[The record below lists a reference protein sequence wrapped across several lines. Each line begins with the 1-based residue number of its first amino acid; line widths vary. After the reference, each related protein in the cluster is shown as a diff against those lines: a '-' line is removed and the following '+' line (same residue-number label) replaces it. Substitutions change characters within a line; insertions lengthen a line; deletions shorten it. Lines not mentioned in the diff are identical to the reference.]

1 MKGKRGTMKQL
12 LNKNTNRLTLIILAL
27 VSIVVIAVTTLA
39 FIFVNSA
46 DLPPQDAVSV
56 TGKVTRVE
64 DDGVYVSNG
73 TRAYHLVFDEST
85 RFDTR
90 ETFVVGSTVQA
101 YLFETP
107 NGDASYN
114 VISIRHTGE

>member
-1 MKGKRGTMKQL
+1 MKQRIS
-12 LNKNTNRLTLIILAL
+12 KKSNRLTLIILAL

-39 FIFVNSA
+39 FMFVNSA
-46 DLPPQDAVSV
+46 ELPPQNAVSV

-64 DDGVYVSNG
+64 DNGVFVSNG
-73 TRAYHLVFDEST
+73 TRAYHLVFDEAT

-90 ETFVVGSTVQA
+90 EKFVVGSTIQA

-107 NGDASYN
+107 NGDASYK